1 MMNRGS
7 QMRGVDLPQLRSER
21 LERLQAAMR
30 KRGIAACLLTQPMN
44 VRYATGTAIMTVYG
58 LGYFFRCTLVFAE
71 GQPILYEHNNSK
83 HLTEPIVEDVRPML
97 WDWEFSGDD
106 AMPWAHEWALEIR
119 GALRERGVVGEKI
132 ALDRLTTPGFLA
144 LQNLGIELIDSGPV
158 MLEARMVKTPEEV
171 HAFRVNGPLIEQ
183 MLENMEAAIVQGVR
197 ENELLATLTDTLL
210 RGGGE
215 FQITR
220 GVEVGANTNPW
231 RTEAS
236 DLAAADGDLVWVDTD
251 VNGIEGYFF
260 CVSRTFLC
268 GDGQPSPQQKEA
280 YRAAHEYVT
289 QASELLRPGTSFWEF
304 AEKVPRFPEKYQ
316 AQRYEVLG
324 HSVGLEDEGPSFP
337 YADEEPPSVDHV
349 LEENMVMVIEG
360 YFGEVGARD
369 GVKLG
374 DQYLITKDGP
384 ERLVNYPFEQ
394 RLLS

>member
-1 MMNRGS
+1 MNDNGG
-7 QMRGVDLPQLRSER
+7 MREIDLPQLRSER

-58 LGYFFRCTLVFAE
+58 LGYFFRCALVFAE
-71 GQPILYEHNNSK
+71 GKPILFEHNNSK
-83 HLTEPIVEDVRPML
+83 HLTELIVDDVRPML

-106 AMPWAHEWALEIR
+106 AMPWAHEWALEIQD
-119 GALRERGVVGEKI
+119 ALRERGAAGERV

-158 MLEARMVKTPEEV
+158 MLEARMIKTPEEV
-171 HAFRVNGPLIEQ
+171 HAFRVNGPVIEE
-183 MLENMEAAIVQGVR
+183 MLANMEAAVTPGVR

-210 RGGGE
+210 RRGGE

-220 GVEVGANTNPW
+220 GVEVGSNTNPW
-231 RTEAS
+231 RTEAA
-236 DLAAADGDLVWVDTD
+236 DMAAKDGDLVWVDTD
-251 VNGIEGYFF
+251 ANGIEGYFF

-268 GDGQPSPQQKEA
+268 GDSKPNAQQKDA
-280 YRAAHEYVT
+280 YRAAYDYVT
-289 QASELLRPGTSFWEF
+289 GVAAFMQPGTSFWEF
-304 AEKVPRFPEKYQ
+304 AEKVPPFPEKYQ

-337 YADEEPPSVDHV
+337 YTDEEAPTVDYV

-374 DQYLITKDGP
+374 DQFLITKDGP
-384 ERLVNYPFEQ
+384 ELLVNYPYEQ

>member
-1 MMNRGS
+1 
-7 QMRGVDLPQLRSER
+7 
-21 LERLQAAMR
+21 MR

-58 LGYFFRCTLVFAE
+58 LGYFFRCALVFAE
-71 GQPILYEHNNSK
+71 GQPILFEHNNSK

-106 AMPWAHEWALEIR
+106 AMPWAHEWALEIQD
-119 GALRERGVVGEKI
+119 ALRERGVEGEQI

-183 MLENMEAAIVQGVR
+183 MLANTERAIAPGVR
-197 ENELLATLTDTLL
+197 EHELLATLTDTLL

-215 FQITR
+215 FLVTR

-231 RTEAS
+231 RAEAA

-251 VNGIEGYFF
+251 ANGIEGYFF

-268 GDGQPSPQQKEA
+268 GESTPTAQQKDA
-280 YRAAHEYVT
+280 YRAGHDFVT
-289 QASELLRPGTSFWEF
+289 AASELLKPGTSFLEF
-304 AEKVPRFPEKYQ
+304 AEKVPPFPERYR

-337 YADEEPPSVDHV
+337 YAGDDPPSVDYV

-360 YFGEVGARD
+360 YFGQVGARD

-374 DQYLITKDGP
+374 DQFLITKDGP
-384 ERLVNYPFEQ
+384 ELLVSYPYEE
-394 RLLS
+394 RLLG